1 MALDFTFFAVAIP
14 CVLFL
19 GIDKAGF
26 GSASAIAVVPVLTL
40 ILEPAETVA
49 LMLPLL
55 LAMDF
60 VALRAYWGKW
70 EPVTTRVLIAGSV
83 PGAFL
88 GAAVIAYVS
97 VDVFRLL
104 IGALALGFVAFR
116 LAQQSGALR
125 LGTREMS
132 DPAGFAF
139 ALGAGATS
147 FIAHAGG
154 PVASVY
160 LLSKKL
166 TKLEYQATTIIAF
179 WVNNLV
185 KIVLYLWLGFLSWQ
199 TALADLYLLPFAV
212 LGTLLGVRVHRVV
225 PEKLYFTLIYLFL
238 TIAGTKLVFD
248 ALA

>member
-1 MALDFTFFAVAIP
+1 MVLDLTFFLVAIP

-26 GSASAIAVVPVLTL
+26 GSASAIAVVPVLAL
-40 ILEPAETVA
+40 ILEPGETVA

-70 EPVTTRVLIAGSV
+70 EPVTAKVLIAGTA
-83 PGAFL
+83 PGALL

-97 VDVFRLL
+97 ADMFRLL

-116 LAQQSGALR
+116 LAQLGGVIR
-125 LGTREMS
+125 LGIREMS
-132 DPAGFAF
+132 DRAGFLF
-139 ALGAGATS
+139 GLGAGVTS

-166 TKLEYQATTIIAF
+166 TKLEYQATTIVAF

-212 LGTLLGVRVHRVV
+212 IGTYLGGAAAPRRARETI
-225 PEKLYFTLIYLFL
+225 LYADLRLFNDRGHE
-238 TIAGTKLVFD
+238 ACF
-248 ALA
+248 